1 MKKGMDN
8 KKKPLPGGKKPF
20 INLPALGHKYSDC
33 KQKPPVKGMSVDC
46 ADIRIAQIVIKPV
59 FRDKPAVF

>member
-1 MKKGMDN
+1 MDN
-8 KKKPLPGGKKPF
+8 KKASSRREKPF

-33 KQKPPVKGMSVDC
+33 KQKPPVNGMSVDC